1 MFKVTF
7 KFESGEGVEAFAA
20 SGENLLEVARKTN
33 VAIDAPCSGNAAC
46 GKCRVKLLS
55 GALDSQKTRHISDEE
70 YASGWRLACVSKVTE
85 DVEIMVPDIASAY
98 KSRMKAAD
106 LSSPQEI
113 KIFED
118 AKRDLQEAG
127 LELKN
132 SLSLIPVEMTAP
144 TLDDTMPDVE
154 RLERAVA
161 AATGIKRVRIP
172 YSVLKELPDKLRQYE
187 FQVQCVVRCTSRDVF
202 VYDIYGKEET
212 VRAGGLLF
220 LR

>member
-1 MFKVTF
+1 M
-7 KFESGEGVEAFAA
+7 EAFAA

-33 VAIDAPCSGNAAC
+33 VAIDDPCSGNAAC

-127 LELKN
+127 LDL
-132 SLSLIPVEMTAP
+132 
-144 TLDDTMPDVE
+144 
-154 RLERAVA
+154 
-161 AATGIKRVRIP
+161 
-172 YSVLKELPDKLRQYE
+172 
-187 FQVQCVVRCTSRDVF
+187 
-202 VYDIYGKEET
+202 
-212 VRAGGLLF
+212 
-220 LR
+220 